1 VKQTKT
7 GGISFTTREAAILRF
22 VLTPNVP
29 VKAPVA
35 AAPAPV
41 TAGGRARAKA
51 KAAPTTT
58 TTPKAKWVKRECAYK
73 SAECAGKTWLPNGT
87 GSAAHTSCEPGRQTL
102 ADLYS
107 GKTTRDDLLAAIKL
121 V

>member
-7 GGISFTTREAAILRF
+7 GGISLTAREATILRF
-22 VLTPNVP
+22 VLVPNVEDRK
-29 VKAPVA
+29 VKVVA
-35 AAPAPV
+35 APAAPV
-41 TAGGRARAKA
+41 TAGGRARAKRA
-51 KAAPTTT
+51 TTT
-58 TTPKAKWVKRECAYK
+58 TSTWVKRTCVYK
-73 SAECAGKTWLPNGT
+73 SAECDGKTWLPNGT
-87 GSAAHTSCEPGRQTL
+87 GSAAHTSCEPARQTL